1 MSNSQGELRN
11 TALAFSPLWRNFQE
25 CSAFLKSPFCF
36 KTHVSFHNGQD
47 FKQQWERMLFE
58 GSRFTPIWQ
67 TYYRKNILLNI
78 ELLTSV
84 KDSKRLMSWA
94 AQKTKHLEEN
104 LLADFLFFRL
114 GHFYRLQD
122 WENTKNSKKTRKK
135 IKSWEKWCAQRFP
148 VFCSTMSRH
157 HARVGSRKYRQRRP
171 PW

>member
-11 TALAFSPLWRNFQE
+11 TALAFSPLWRNFRE

-114 GHFYRLQD
+114 GHFHRLQD
-122 WENTKNSKKTRKK
+122 
-135 IKSWEKWCAQRFP
+135 
-148 VFCSTMSRH
+148 
-157 HARVGSRKYRQRRP
+157 
-171 PW
+171 